1 VCNYQLLKTV
11 FLGRFDECVCV
22 TKVLHEGYF
31 LFAALGFG
39 IMAFG
44 YCLFRKIREIGTQDN
59 GIRNIGISRKCP
71 FQDNDI
77 RVIVFGKRYIREIG
91 IWEIV
96 RQGNLIKNFF
106 LDYYQEKITLI
117 NNFLLNK
124 KSFCIN
130 KRKHFVIL
138 KGNCI

>member
-1 VCNYQLLKTV
+1 
-11 FLGRFDECVCV
+11 V

-44 YCLFRKIREIGTQDN
+44 ILSTVFRKIREIGTQDN

-71 FQDNDI
+71 FQDNGI

-91 IWEIV
+91 IREIV
-96 RQGNLIKNFF
+96 DNGLFF
-106 LDYYQEKITLI
+106 GY
-117 NNFLLNK
+117 FLLALAM
-124 KSFCIN
+124 IN
-130 KRKHFVIL
+130 SERYFA
-138 KGNCI
+138 